1 MTTQLNLNTLRS
13 FVGNDPELVED
24 ILGAY
29 IRFLPK
35 SINAIKNAL
44 EIQSASALL
53 KELHQLKPN
62 LENVGV
68 CLSDG
73 SFNDLYRDVQISGIT
88 SDNQHLVLE
97 VIQKTED
104 IIKLIN
110 DELKK
115 QSNES

>member
-1 MTTQLNLNTLRS
+1 MTTQINLNTLRS
-13 FVGNDPELVED
+13 FVGNNPELIKEM
-24 ILGAY
+24 LEAY

-44 EIQSASALL
+44 EIQSATSLL

-62 LENVGV
+62 LENVGI

-73 SFNDLYRDVQISGIT
+73 SFNELYRDIQIRGIT
-88 SDNQHLVLE
+88 SDNRHLVLE

-104 IIKLIN
+104 IIMLIN

-115 QSNES
+115 II